1 MCSGGSC
8 SLTRVSSDTFLNVGS
23 AEEPV
28 NDGQRLTQHSAFRIQ
43 SEADNRDIHLRLIP
57 LVGRN
62 LDDPYEHG
70 NHCGKPGSERTARD
84 TTMEET
90 AS

>member
-1 MCSGGSC
+1 MCSGGS
-8 SLTRVSSDTFLNVGS
+8 SLTRVSSDTFLNVGA

-28 NDGQRLTQHSAFRIQ
+28 NDGQRFTQRGAFRIK
-43 SEADNRDIHLRLIP
+43 SEADDHDIHLRLIP
-57 LVGRN
+57 SVGRN